1 MKEGS
6 RGSKEQSH
14 LLGIARFQGLAVRM
28 GAGSSGRVGTGILWS
43 TSGSG
48 TPPLPMTWVQEQ
60 IRHDLSWPG

>member
-43 TSGSG
+43 TPGSG
-48 TPPLPMTWVQEQ
+48 TPLCP
-60 IRHDLSWPG
+60 